1 MTRRRSP
8 SEPLSTPQ
16 QAPRPG
22 DGWTHH
28 GNWILRA
35 WLERGVPEDLLE
47 THRPVLAELGRRS
60 GSEWYDQQL
69 ADRRNEPHL
78 TRWSPWGER
87 IDSIELT
94 PHWQRAHRWA
104 AEYGLVATG
113 YDDALGKHARL
124 LQFARA
130 WMYIPSTD
138 FYGCPL
144 AMTDGAARVLTD
156 AGNDALAS
164 RALPHLL
171 STDPDAFWTSGQW
184 MTETVG
190 GSDVGQSETTAR
202 QDEDGTWR
210 LTGRKWFTSAATS
223 EIALTLARPEGPGT
237 QTEDGSRGLALFYL
251 EPRDDEGRL
260 QNIEILRL
268 KDKLGTRKL
277 PTAELW
283 LDGAPA
289 TPVAGLERG
298 VAAIAPMLN
307 ITRTW
312 NAVTACALMQR
323 ALALADDYAGKR
335 EAFGKPLAELPLHRE
350 TLADL
355 EADRAAA
362 SCALLSTIDLL
373 GRVEHGVE
381 HDVDHGVDHE
391 LESSDENDRA
401 ALRLLTPLIKLGTAR
416 DAVAVV
422 SEALEAIGGAG
433 YIEDTGI
440 PQLLRDVQVLSI
452 WEGTTNVLSLDAL
465 RAIASVGIR
474 PWMDRLQQR
483 LDGCRQPALA
493 GRVDRARDAL
503 SAAPGWLEPGPEALE
518 AQARRLALNL
528 YRLTGLVELLGLAD
542 HWLAHGDDRPLAVA
556 RHYQDLRFRL
566 EPLRGR

>member
-1 MTRRRSP
+1 MTRRRSS
-8 SEPLSTPQ
+8 SEDLSTTQ
-16 QAPRPG
+16 QPPRPG
-22 DGWTHH
+22 DGWAHH
-28 GNWILRA
+28 GNWVLRA
-35 WLERGVPEDLLE
+35 WLERAVPEDLLE
-47 THRPVLAELGRRS
+47 AHRPVLAELGRRS
-60 GSEWYDQQL
+60 GAEWYDLQL
-69 ADRRNEPHL
+69 ADRLNEPRL
-78 TRWSPWGER
+78 TQWSAWGER

-94 PHWQRAHRWA
+94 PLWQRAHRWA

-113 YDDALGKHARL
+113 YDDSLGEHARL

-144 AMTDGAARVLTD
+144 AMTDGAARVLAD
-156 AGNDALAS
+156 AGNEELAS

-171 STDPDAFWTSGQW
+171 STDPGTFWTSGQW

-190 GSDVGQSETTAR
+190 GSDVGRTETVAR

-223 EIALTLARPEGPGT
+223 EIALTLARPQGDGERA
-237 QTEDGSRGLALFYL
+237 EDGSRGLALFYL

-260 QNIEILRL
+260 RNIEILRL

-283 LDGAPA
+283 LDGVPA
-289 TPVAGLERG
+289 QPVAGLERG
-298 VAAIAPMLN
+298 VASIAPMLN

-373 GRVEHGVE
+373 GVVEHQG
-381 HDVDHGVDHE
+381 GTS
-391 LESSDENDRA
+391 ESSDRA

-465 RAIASVGIR
+465 RAIAAVGID
-474 PWMDRLQQR
+474 PWLDRLQQR

-503 SAAPGWLEPGPEALE
+503 SAVPGWLEPGPEALE
-518 AQARRLALNL
+518 PQARRLALNL

-542 HWLAHGDDRPLAVA
+542 HWLARDDDRPLAVA

>member
-1 MTRRRSP
+1 MSAR
-8 SEPLSTPQ
+8 EPLSTL
-16 QAPRPG
+16 QAPPDPG
-22 DGWTHH
+22 DAWDHP
-28 GNWILRA
+28 GNWVLRS
-35 WLERGVPEDLLE
+35 WLARSVPKDLLE
-47 THRPVLAELGRRS
+47 QHRPVLAELGRLS
-60 GSEWYDQQL
+60 GGAWYRMQL
-69 ADRRNEPHL
+69 EDRLNEPRL
-78 TRWSPWGER
+78 TSWSAWGER
-87 IDSIELT
+87 IDRIELT
-94 PHWQRAHRWA
+94 PLWKQAHRWA
-104 AEYGLVATG
+104 AEYGLIATG
-113 YDDALGKHARL
+113 YNASLGPHARL

-144 AMTDGAARVLTD
+144 AMTDGAARILSD
-156 AGNDALAS
+156 AGNADLAR

-171 STDPDAFWTSGQW
+171 TSDPEAFWTSGQW

-190 GSDVGQSETTAR
+190 GSDVSRTETTAR
-202 QDEDGTWR
+202 RDADGQWR

-223 EIALTLARPEGPGT
+223 EIALTLARPEDPSG
-237 QTEDGSRGLALFYL
+237 QRQDGSRGLALFYL
-251 EPRDDEGRL
+251 EPRDADGRL

-289 TPVAGLERG
+289 VPVAGLDRG

-323 ALALADDYAGKR
+323 ALALAGDYAGKR
-335 EAFGKPLAELPLHRE
+335 RAFGRPLNELALHRE

-373 GRVEHGVE
+373 GQVERGRA
-381 HDVDHGVDHE
+381 D
-391 LESSDENDRA
+391 DEDRA

-416 DAVAVV
+416 DAVSVV
-422 SEALEAIGGAG
+422 SEALEAFGGAG

-465 RAIASVGIR
+465 RALDRVGIDA
-474 PWMDRLQQR
+474 WLQRMNAR
-483 LDGCRQPALA
+483 LDACRQPALGDRVEDA
-493 GRVDRARDAL
+493 RGRLGRV
-503 SAAPGWLEPGPEALE
+503 PGWLANGPEALE
-518 AQARRLALNL
+518 PQARRLALNL
-528 YRLTGLVELLGLAD
+528 YRLTGLIELLALAD
-542 HWLAHGDDRPLAVA
+542 HGLGEGDDRALAVA

-566 EPLRGR
+566 EPLRGG

>member
-1 MTRRRSP
+1 MTSR
-8 SEPLSTPQ
+8 EPLSTLQEP
-16 QAPRPG
+16 PDPG
-22 DGWTHH
+22 DAWTHP
-28 GNWILRA
+28 GNWLLRS
-35 WLERGVPEDLLE
+35 WLTRSVPEDLLE
-47 THRPVLAELGRRS
+47 SQRPVLAELGRLS
-60 GSEWYDQQL
+60 GCNWYRMQL
-69 ADRRNEPHL
+69 EDRLNEPRL
-78 TRWSPWGER
+78 TSWSAWGER
-87 IDSIELT
+87 IDEIELT
-94 PHWQRAHRWA
+94 PLWQRAHRWA

-113 YDDALGKHARL
+113 YDEALGRHARL

-144 AMTDGAARVLTD
+144 AMTDGAAKILSD
-156 AGNDALAS
+156 AGNPELAE

-190 GSDVGQSETTAR
+190 GSDVSGTETTAR
-202 QDEDGTWR
+202 QDGDGRWR

-223 EIALTLARPEGPGT
+223 EIALTLARPDGNES
-237 QTEDGSRGLALFYL
+237 GSRGLALFYL
-251 EPRDDEGRL
+251 EPRDADGRL
-260 QNIEILRL
+260 QNIEVLRL

-283 LDGAPA
+283 LNGAPA

-323 ALALADDYAGKR
+323 ALALAGDYAGKR
-335 EAFGKPLAELPLHRE
+335 TAFGRPLAELPLHRE

-355 EADRAAA
+355 EATHAAA
-362 SCALLSTIDLL
+362 SCALLATIDLL
-373 GRVEHGVE
+373 GDVEQG
-381 HDVDHGVDHE
+381 
-391 LESSDENDRA
+391 ESGDGEQA
-401 ALRLLTPLIKLGTAR
+401 ALRLLTPLVKLGTAR
-416 DAVAVV
+416 DAVATV
-422 SEALEAIGGAG
+422 SEALEAFGGAG

-452 WEGTTNVLSLDAL
+452 WEGTTNVLSLDTL
-465 RAIASVGIR
+465 RALAAVGIE
-474 PWMDRLQQR
+474 PWLDRMNAR
-483 LDGCRQPALA
+483 LAGCRQPALA
-493 GRVDRARDAL
+493 ARVEQAREHLGAVPHWLAGDPE
-503 SAAPGWLEPGPEALE
+503 SLEP
-518 AQARRLALNL
+518 QARRLALNL
-528 YRLTGLVELLGLAD
+528 YRLTGLVELLALAD
-542 HWLAHGDDRPLAVA
+542 HGLAAGDDRPLAVA

-566 EPLRGR
+566 EPLRGD

>member
-1 MTRRRSP
+1 MTSR
-8 SEPLSTPQ
+8 EPLSTLQEP
-16 QAPRPG
+16 PDPG
-22 DGWTHH
+22 DAWTHP
-28 GNWILRA
+28 GNWLLRS
-35 WLERGVPEDLLE
+35 WLTRSVPEDLLE
-47 THRPVLAELGRRS
+47 SQRPVLAELGRLS
-60 GSEWYDQQL
+60 GCNWYRMQL
-69 ADRRNEPHL
+69 EDRLNEPRL
-78 TRWSPWGER
+78 TSWSAWGER
-87 IDSIELT
+87 IDEIELT
-94 PHWQRAHRWA
+94 PLWQRAHRWA

-113 YDDALGKHARL
+113 YDEALGRHARL

-144 AMTDGAARVLTD
+144 AMTDGAAKILSD
-156 AGNDALAS
+156 AGNPELAE

-190 GSDVGQSETTAR
+190 GSDVSGTETTAR
-202 QDEDGTWR
+202 QDGDGRWR

-223 EIALTLARPEGPGT
+223 EIALTLARPDGNES
-237 QTEDGSRGLALFYL
+237 GSRGLALFYL
-251 EPRDDEGRL
+251 EPRDADGRL
-260 QNIEILRL
+260 QNIEVLRL

-283 LDGAPA
+283 LNGAPA

-323 ALALADDYAGKR
+323 ALALAGDYAGKR
-335 EAFGKPLAELPLHRE
+335 TAFGRPLAELPLHRE

-355 EADRAAA
+355 EATHAAA
-362 SCALLSTIDLL
+362 SCALLATIDLL
-373 GRVEHGVE
+373 GDVEQG
-381 HDVDHGVDHE
+381 
-391 LESSDENDRA
+391 ESGDGERA
-401 ALRLLTPLIKLGTAR
+401 ALRLLTPLVKLGTAR
-416 DAVAVV
+416 DAVATV
-422 SEALEAIGGAG
+422 SEALEAFGGAG

-452 WEGTTNVLSLDAL
+452 WEGTTNVLSLDTL
-465 RAIASVGIR
+465 RALAAVGIE
-474 PWMDRLQQR
+474 PWLDRMNAR
-483 LDGCRQPALA
+483 LAGCRQPALA
-493 GRVDRARDAL
+493 ARVEQAREHLGAVPHWLAGDPE
-503 SAAPGWLEPGPEALE
+503 SLEP
-518 AQARRLALNL
+518 QARRLALNL
-528 YRLTGLVELLGLAD
+528 YRLTGLVELLALAD
-542 HWLAHGDDRPLAVA
+542 HGLAAGDDRPLAVA

-566 EPLRGR
+566 EPLRGD

>member
-1 MTRRRSP
+1 MSAR
-8 SEPLSTPQ
+8 EPLSTPQ
-16 QAPRPG
+16 TPPEPG
-22 DGWTHH
+22 DAWNHH
-28 GNWILRA
+28 GNWLLRA
-35 WLERGVPEDLLE
+35 WLARSLPEDLLDE
-47 THRPVLAELGRRS
+47 HRPVLAELGLRS
-60 GSEWYDQQL
+60 GTDWYRMQL
-69 ADRRNEPHL
+69 EDRLNEPRL
-78 TRWSPWGER
+78 TQWSPWGER
-87 IDSIELT
+87 IDRIELT
-94 PHWQRAHRWA
+94 PLWQQAHRWA
-104 AEYGLVATG
+104 ADYGLVATG
-113 YDDALGKHARL
+113 YDDRLGRHARL

-144 AMTDGAARVLTD
+144 AMTDGAARILSD
-156 AGNDALAS
+156 AGNKELAG
-164 RALPHLL
+164 RALPRLL

-190 GSDVGQSETTAR
+190 GSDVSRTETVAR
-202 QDEDGTWR
+202 RDADGRWR

-223 EIALTLARPEGPGT
+223 EIALTLARPEGNPG
-237 QTEDGSRGLALFYL
+237 GSRGLALFYL
-251 EPRDDEGRL
+251 EPRDAAGRL

-323 ALALADDYAGKR
+323 ALALAGDYAER
-335 EAFGKPLAELPLHRE
+335 RVAFGRPLAELPLHRE

-362 SCALLSTIDLL
+362 ACALLSTIELL
-373 GRVEHGVE
+373 GAAEHGGSE
-381 HDVDHGVDHE
+381 
-391 LESSDENDRA
+391 DERA
-401 ALRLLTPLIKLGTAR
+401 ALRLLTPLVKLGTAR
-416 DAVAVV
+416 DAVRVV
-422 SEALEAIGGAG
+422 SEALEAFGGAG

-465 RAIASVGIR
+465 RAIAASGIDAWR
-474 PWMDRLQQR
+474 ARLEAR
-483 LDGCRQPALA
+483 LADCRQPALSS
-493 GRVDRARDAL
+493 RVERARAQL
-503 SAAPGWLEPGPEALE
+503 GEVQRWLGGAPEALE
-518 AQARRLALNL
+518 PQARRLALNL
-528 YRLTGLVELLGLAD
+528 YRLTGLVELLALAD
-542 HWLAHGDDRPLAVA
+542 HWLGAGDGRPLAVA

-566 EPLRGR
+566 EPLRGG

>member
-1 MTRRRSP
+1 M
-8 SEPLSTPQ
+8 
-16 QAPRPG
+16 
-22 DGWTHH
+22 
-28 GNWILRA
+28 
-35 WLERGVPEDLLE
+35 
-47 THRPVLAELGRRS
+47 LAELGRRS
-60 GSEWYDQQL
+60 GSEWYDLQL
-69 ADRRNEPHL
+69 ADRLNEPRL
-78 TRWSPWGER
+78 TQWSAWGER

-94 PHWQRAHRWA
+94 PLWRRAHRWA

-113 YDDALGKHARL
+113 YDDALGEHARL

-144 AMTDGAARVLTD
+144 AMTDGAARVLAD
-156 AGNDALAS
+156 AGNDELAS

-171 STDPDAFWTSGQW
+171 ATDPAEFWTSGQW

-190 GSDVGQSETTAR
+190 GSDVGRTETTAR
-202 QDEDGTWR
+202 KDEHGTWR

-223 EIALTLARPEGPGT
+223 EIALTLARPEGGR
-237 QTEDGSRGLALFYL
+237 QQDGEGSRGLALFYL
-251 EPRDDEGRL
+251 EPRDGDGCL

-335 EAFGKPLAELPLHRE
+335 EAFGKPLADLPLHRE

-362 SCALLSTIDLL
+362 SCAALSVIDLL
-373 GRVEHGVE
+373 GIVEHGVE
-381 HDVDHGVDHE
+381 HGGDDD
-391 LESSDENDRA
+391 DRA

-474 PWMDRLQQR
+474 PWMQRLEQR

-493 GRVDRARDAL
+493 GRVERARDAL

-518 AQARRLALNL
+518 PQARRLALNL

-542 HWLAHGDDRPLAVA
+542 HWLARDDDRPLAVA

>member
-1 MTRRRSP
+1 MT
-8 SEPLSTPQ
+8 EGLSTTQ

-28 GNWILRA
+28 GNWVLRA
-35 WLERGVPEDLLE
+35 WLERAVAADLLE
-47 THRPVLAELGRRS
+47 AHRPVLAELGRRS
-60 GSEWYDQQL
+60 GSEWYDLQL
-69 ADRRNEPHL
+69 ADRLNEPRL
-78 TRWSPWGER
+78 TQWSAWGER

-94 PHWQRAHRWA
+94 PLWRHAHRWA
-104 AEYGLVATG
+104 ADYGLVATG
-113 YDDALGKHARL
+113 YDETLGEHARL

-144 AMTDGAARVLTD
+144 AMTDGAARVLAD
-156 AGNDALAS
+156 AGNEELAS

-171 STDPDAFWTSGQW
+171 STDPESFWTSGQW

-190 GSDVGQSETTAR
+190 GSDVGRTETVAR
-202 QDEDGTWR
+202 QGEDGTWR

-223 EIALTLARPEGPGT
+223 EIALTLARPDGGAHRRE
-237 QTEDGSRGLALFYL
+237 GSRGLALFYL
-251 EPRDDEGRL
+251 EPRDERGRL

-355 EADRAAA
+355 EADRTAA

-373 GRVEHGVE
+373 GLVERGGG
-381 HDVDHGVDHE
+381 D
-391 LESSDENDRA
+391 SDRA

-465 RAIASVGIR
+465 RAIAAVGIE
-474 PWMDRLQQR
+474 PWLHRLQQR

-503 SAAPGWLEPGPEALE
+503 AAVPGWLEPGPEALE
-518 AQARRLALNL
+518 PQARRLALNL

-542 HWLAHGDDRPLAVA
+542 HWLAKDDDRPLAVA

>member
-1 MTRRRSP
+1 MTAR
-8 SEPLSTPQ
+8 EPLSTPQ
-16 QAPRPG
+16 APPDPG
-22 DGWTHH
+22 DAWTHP
-28 GNWILRA
+28 GNWLLRS
-35 WLERGVPEDLLE
+35 WLARSVPEDLLE
-47 THRPVLAELGRRS
+47 AQRPVLAELGRLS
-60 GSEWYDQQL
+60 GGDWYRMQL
-69 ADRRNEPHL
+69 DDRLNEPRL
-78 TRWSPWGER
+78 TSWNAWGER
-87 IDSIELT
+87 IDAIELT
-94 PHWQRAHRWA
+94 PLWRRAHRWA

-113 YDDALGKHARL
+113 YDASLGRHARL

-144 AMTDGAARVLTD
+144 AMTDGAARILSD
-156 AGNDALAS
+156 AGNGELAE

-171 STDPDAFWTSGQW
+171 GTDPDAFWTSGQW

-190 GSDVGQSETTAR
+190 GSDVGGTETSAR
-202 QDEDGTWR
+202 QDGDGRWR

-223 EIALTLARPEGPGT
+223 EIALTLARPDGNPS
-237 QTEDGSRGLALFYL
+237 GSRGLALFYL
-251 EPRDDEGRL
+251 EPRDAEGRL
-260 QNIEILRL
+260 QNIEVLRL

-323 ALALADDYAGKR
+323 ALALAGDYADKR
-335 EAFGKPLAELPLHRE
+335 SAFGRRLAELPLHRE

-355 EADRAAA
+355 EATHAAA
-362 SCALLSTIDLL
+362 SCALLATVDLL
-373 GRVEHGVE
+373 GDVEQGE
-381 HDVDHGVDHE
+381 CGDGE
-391 LESSDENDRA
+391 RA
-401 ALRLLTPLIKLGTAR
+401 ALRLLTPLVKLGTAR
-416 DAVAVV
+416 DAVATV
-422 SEALEAIGGAG
+422 SEALEAFGGAG

-452 WEGTTNVLSLDAL
+452 WEGTTNVLSLDTL
-465 RAIASVGIR
+465 RALAAVGVE
-474 PWMDRLQQR
+474 PWLDRMNAR
-483 LDGCRQPALA
+483 LAGCRQPALA
-493 GRVDRARDAL
+493 ARVEQAREHLGAVPRWLAGDPE
-503 SAAPGWLEPGPEALE
+503 SLEP
-518 AQARRLALNL
+518 QARRLALNL
-528 YRLTGLVELLGLAD
+528 YRLTGLVELLALAD
-542 HWLAHGDDRPLAVA
+542 HGLAAGDDRPLAVA

-566 EPLRGR
+566 EPLRGN